1 MIDPKISKYIL
12 DRLSAHATLDQITYA
27 LCEKYGLLWDDAY
40 SMVFY
45 VKTEHAQDIA
55 KRQFPMMMGLA
66 LFTFAGGVGA
76 IAWAIVELNIYAGLL
91 ISEGALTSLSA
102 NILVTLIQTAPG
114 YFGIIGMGLAMIVG
128 SVIGM
133 RQEWSR
139 LLFGE

>member
-1 MIDPKISKYIL
+1 MIDSKISKYIL
-12 DRLSAHATLDQITYA
+12 DRLSAHATLDQITYS
-27 LCEKYGLLWDDAY
+27 LCEKYGLRWDDAY

-55 KRQFPMMMGLA
+55 KRQFPMMLGLA
-66 LFTFAGGVGA
+66 LFTFVGGVGA
-76 IAWAIVELNIYAGLL
+76 IAWAIFELNIYANIL
-91 ISEGALTSLSA
+91 IAERALTGLSA
-102 NILVTLIQTAPG
+102 NIMLTLVQTAPG

-133 RQEWSR
+133 RQEWGK